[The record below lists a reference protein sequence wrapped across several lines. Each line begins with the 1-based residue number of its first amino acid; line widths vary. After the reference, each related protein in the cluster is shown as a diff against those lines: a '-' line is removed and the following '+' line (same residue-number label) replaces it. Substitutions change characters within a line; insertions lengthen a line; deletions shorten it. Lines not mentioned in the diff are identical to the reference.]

1 VPENPDPEK
10 GKTFSRQ
17 IDLEWNDDDVL
28 PAVLSL
34 DTEFVFQRMTEKT
47 LGAAQSKN
55 GHRILDV
62 GCGRGIDATSLAK
75 RGGVL
80 FGCEPS
86 RIMLRKAKDWVKN
99 SGEGVKLISS
109 LAEDLPFRNN
119 AFSRVVCKGAI
130 DHFGNPDLAVSE
142 MCRVVDPRGKVV
154 ISVANFE
161 SLSCSLAKKLNRIFQ
176 RFLGREIPRPHIWE
190 IPVDHTFKFDY
201 LSIITLAQRYL
212 QVENIQGVS
221 LFWGFPR
228 WANTLKIIP
237 RPLALI
243 ILKVFDHIA
252 SRHPQWGDV
261 LIITGKPLNHFPG
274 RERSE
279 ANG

>member
-1 VPENPDPEK
+1 
-10 GKTFSRQ
+10 
-17 IDLEWNDDDVL
+17 
-28 PAVLSL
+28 
-34 DTEFVFQRMTEKT
+34 MTEKT

-55 GHRILDV
+55 GHWILDV

-86 RIMLRKAKDWVKN
+86 RVMLRKAKDWVKN

-212 QVENIQGVS
+212 QVEYIQGVS

-228 WANTLKIIP
+228 WANL
-237 RPLALI
+237 
-243 ILKVFDHIA
+243 
-252 SRHPQWGDV
+252 
-261 LIITGKPLNHFPG
+261 
-274 RERSE
+274 
-279 ANG
+279 

>member
-1 VPENPDPEK
+1 MPENPDPEK

-99 SGEGVKLISS
+99 SGELVKLISS

-119 AFSRVVCKGAI
+119 VFSRVVCKGAI

-161 SLSCSLAKKLNRIFQ
+161 SLSCLLAKKLNRIFQ
-176 RFLGREIPRPHIWE
+176 RFLGREIPHPHIWE

-201 LSIITLAQRYL
+201 LSISTLAQRYL

-261 LIITGKPLNHFPG
+261 LIITGKPLNNFPG